1 MNTPEILAELPHLP
15 HQERRII
22 LGYLLE
28 LEQEAELL
36 ADHDRRADETFL
48 MLDALE
54 AEDEQATAR
63 LDMAS
68 RSGFGG

>member
-63 LDMAS
+63 
-68 RSGFGG
+68 

>member
-1 MNTPEILAELPHLP
+1 MNTPEILAELPHLS

-63 LDMAS
+63 
-68 RSGFGG
+68 